1 MLMLTR
7 RIGEKIIIGDNVA
20 VWVTGINFKQQQI
33 KIAIEAP
40 KDITIDRQEIWERK
54 NKEKIIRGD
63 LENGNNE

>member
-1 MLMLTR
+1 MLTR
-7 RIGEKIIIGDNVA
+7 RIGEKIIIGDNVE